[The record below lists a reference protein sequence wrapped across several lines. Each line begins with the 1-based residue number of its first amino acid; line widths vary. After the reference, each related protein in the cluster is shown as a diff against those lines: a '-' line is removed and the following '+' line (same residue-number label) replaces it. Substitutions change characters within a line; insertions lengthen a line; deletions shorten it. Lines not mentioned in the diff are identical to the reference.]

1 MMNFR
6 NHAVNRYAR
15 RLSVP
20 GFALSLLLL
29 LGGCD
34 SAYLETEDEPQGQEP
49 TVEAC
54 GGEGVLCTVSGVAGE
69 AGSNPNGI
77 PAIEAHHYWPMDVTI
92 GPGGVTF
99 VVDWNNHCVWK
110 IDPDGMLYR
119 FIGAGSL
126 GDDSTGPADQID
138 LNHPTSLTIG
148 PDGNYYLASW
158 HNWKIKVIDKT
169 SMTTSAPVGTIQGL
183 AGDGGP
189 ADQAKMDLPSSVVFD
204 PDGNLF
210 VSDQGNQRIRMV
222 DAQGVIT
229 TFAGGEKGF
238 ADGPKESA
246 MFSAPR
252 GPDASPGLKIVFD
265 PDYTAL
271 YVADTDNNRI
281 RKIDMATGMVT
292 TIAGTGEVGFS
303 GDGGPATAA
312 KLNAPTDLV
321 FTHDN
326 EIFFADSKNHAIRK
340 IDAAGNI
347 STVVGTGVPGV
358 SPDGTP
364 AAQAQLNRPMGLTYD
379 EAHHTLYIADTFNQQ
394 VKRVELDH

>member
-1 MMNFR
+1 MNFR
-6 NHAVNRYAR
+6 NPFIHRYAR
-15 RLSVP
+15 RLAASA
-20 GFALSLLLL
+20 FALSMLFLLN
-29 LGGCD
+29 GCD

-49 TVEAC
+49 AAEAC

-77 PAIEAHHYWPMDVTI
+77 PAIEAHHYWPMDVTM

-119 FIGAGSL
+119 FIGAGRL

-189 ADQAKMDLPSSVVFD
+189 ATQARMDLPSSVVFD

-222 DAQGVIT
+222 DTQGVIT

-246 MFSAPR
+246 MFSAPV

-292 TIAGTGEVGFS
+292 TIAGTGEAGFS

-347 STVVGTGVPGV
+347 STVVGTGVAGI

-379 EAHHTLYIADTFNQQ
+379 EARHILYIADTFNQQ